1 MIHIIYLCIAVLI
14 YGLTR
19 SLYYKKPE
27 LFLCLLIFIN
37 FEFFFLIPSIGK
49 FDNYR
54 VMLLPIIFFLIAE
67 LGLNRKLR
75 GGTFALLVFS
85 YLGLLVIGILTAFS
99 NGQSLLLGVKAIK
112 FQLPFFVYFI
122 LVSQDIDIE
131 RFASYLIMMSL
142 LLVGLIAL
150 NLHVFNGN
158 LFAKSSE
165 ELVRERLG
173 MIRFTMGEKM
183 LSIGC
188 IMAFVK
194 FLKKQPKFYLIFF
207 LILFCHLFF
216 VVQTRMIILSTIL
229 SCFMVFL
236 LYREMDVRLAVFVI
250 VIAFL
255 TIPSAFLAGTM
266 LTKVGLVDKT
276 ITDIREKG
284 GSWQARVQ
292 TYKYY
297 TSKIA
302 ESPFWGYGYENIN
315 WPKSP
320 EPRLMER
327 GIYKS
332 DIGITHFFY
341 ENGMF
346 GMVWF
351 IAMIYGVVRMLWS
364 CRREYPD
371 ILSYFLMAFF
381 AMATLDF
388 FFLSNEILLF
398 GIFLG
403 LLGQIA
409 SHYETER
416 RNF

>member
-14 YGLTR
+14 YGITR

-54 VMLLPIIFFLIAE
+54 VMLLPIIFFLITE
-67 LGLNRKLR
+67 LGLAGKLR
-75 GGTFALLVFS
+75 GGAFGLLVFS
-85 YLGLLVIGILTAFS
+85 YICLLVIGILTAFS
-99 NGQSLLLGVKAIK
+99 NGQPLLLGVKAIK

-122 LVSQDIDIE
+122 VVSQDVDIE
-131 RFASYLIMMSL
+131 KFANYLITISL

-165 ELVRERLG
+165 ELMRERLG

-188 IMAFVK
+188 VMAFVK
-194 FLKKQPKFYLIFF
+194 FLKNQPKFHLIFF
-207 LILFCHLFF
+207 LLLFFHLFF
-216 VVQTRMIILSTIL
+216 IVQTRMVILSTML
-229 SCFMVFL
+229 SCFTIFL
-236 LYREMDVRLAVFVI
+236 LCREMDVKLLVFAI
-250 VIAFL
+250 VITFL
-255 TIPSAFLAGTM
+255 AIPSAFLFGTM
-266 LTKVGLVDKT
+266 LIKVGLVDKT

-302 ESPFWGYGYENIN
+302 ESPVWGYGHENIN
-315 WPKSP
+315 WEKSP
-320 EPRLMER
+320 EPKLMER
-327 GIYKS
+327 CIYKG

-351 IAMIYGVVRMLWS
+351 IAMMCGVVRMLWS
-364 CRREYPD
+364 CRREYPE

-381 AMATLDF
+381 AMTTLDF

-403 LLGQIA
+403 LLGQIS
-409 SHYETER
+409 SHYKAER